1 MDLDQSVNQI
11 LRLDKRFL
19 TDGNFDGCPANFE
32 RKITRVLLER
42 ERERWCVDRE
52 RKIIYVSRETKR
64 EEERKNRDR

>member
-19 TDGNFDGCPANFE
+19 TDGNFDGCPVNFE

-42 ERERWCVDRE
+42 ERERERE
-52 RKIIYVSRETKR
+52 GVG
-64 EEERKNRDR
+64 